1 MGKCGNKGTLEVSG
15 MAAKK
20 ILFIEGEPNTPN
32 GDLRQGFAKLLG
44 KIIESQLP
52 RINLGGGK
60 SQTIRKFLKNKF
72 DADVSLLLIDLDGP
86 EEEKEQDI
94 RDNDLLPRRENI
106 FYMVQEME
114 TWFLSQPDVLDRF
127 FGVDS
132 RQKKVSDKLSKRKIT
147 EIPDP
152 KGELKNATKDSK
164 RGEYHEIKH
173 GVELLKLL
181 DAKQLEDI
189 FIDFKNLIE
198 RLKE

>member
-1 MGKCGNKGTLEVSG
+1 

-44 KIIESQLP
+44 KKIDGQLP

-60 SQTIRKFLKNKF
+60 SQTVRKFLRNKF
-72 DADVSLLLIDLDGP
+72 EVDASLLLVDLDRP
-86 EEEKEQDI
+86 EEGKEEDM
-94 RDNDLLPRRENI
+94 RESGLLSQKGNV

-114 TWFLSQPDVLDRF
+114 TWFLSQPDVLDDF
-127 FGVDS
+127 FGVDN
-132 RQKKVSDKLSKRKIT
+132 QKKKVSEKLSKRKPT

-164 RGEYHEIKH
+164 RGKYHEIKH

-181 DAKQLEDI
+181 DATRLEDS
-189 FIDFKNLIE
+189 FPDFKSLIE